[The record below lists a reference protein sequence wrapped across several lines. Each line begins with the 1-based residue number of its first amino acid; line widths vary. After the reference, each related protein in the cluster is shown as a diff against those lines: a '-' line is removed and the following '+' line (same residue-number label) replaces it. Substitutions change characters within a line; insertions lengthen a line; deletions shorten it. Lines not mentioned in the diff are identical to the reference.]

1 MVVTRVSRSLSGAS
15 PMHHDD
21 APPPPPPPPIEKPLR
36 ASGGFR
42 ALLRDLRTALAGG
55 RHDYTQERIQR
66 AILLLAI
73 PMVLEMVMESIFAV
87 VDIYWVSHLGPDA
100 IAVVGITESMMT
112 IIYAVAMGLSI
123 AASAVVARRIG
134 EKDPDGAA
142 VAAIQVIA
150 LGVGCA
156 AVLGVVGAILAPHL
170 LQVMGASPGVI
181 AHGGFTRVMLGGN
194 ATVFLIFLIN
204 AVFRGA
210 GDAAI
215 AMRTLWLANL
225 LNIVLGPCFVFGL
238 GPFPELGVTGAA
250 VATNT
255 GRGVGVIYQLFAL
268 ARAAGHLRIG
278 RRHLRI
284 DRAVMRD
291 IVRIAS
297 NGIGQLL
304 INTTSWVVLMRI
316 LAPFGSVALAGY
328 AVTMRIVIFAIL
340 PAWGLSNA
348 AATLVGQNLGAK
360 RPDRAEQAVWTAAR
374 YNLYFLGGVGVV
386 FVVFAGPIVE
396 LFPGGAEMQA
406 FGTTA
411 LRIIGLGFPFYAYGL
426 VLSSAF
432 NGAGDTRT
440 PTLMNL
446 FCFWLWEIPLAWVL
460 AHPVGLGAHGV
471 VIAVAVAF
479 STLAVVSVIMFRRGH
494 WKSKRV

>member
-1 MVVTRVSRSLSGAS
+1 VPVAPAVPVAPVRPGAQRSGRLA
-15 PMHHDD
+15 
-21 APPPPPPPPIEKPLR
+21 
-36 ASGGFR
+36 
-42 ALLRDLRTALAGG
+42 ALLRDLRTALSGG
-55 RHDYTQERIQR
+55 EHDYTQERMGR

-73 PMVLEMVMESIFAV
+73 PMVLEMVMESIFVV
-87 VDIYWVSHLGPDA
+87 VDIFWVSHLGPDA

-112 IIYAVAMGLSI
+112 IIYAVAIGLSI
-123 AASAVVARRIG
+123 AASAVVSRRIG

-142 VAAIQVIA
+142 SAAVQVIA
-150 LGVGCA
+150 LGLVA
-156 AVLGVVGAILAPHL
+156 SAVLGVIGAILAPHL
-170 LQVMGASPGVI
+170 LEAMGASP
-181 AHGGFTRVMLGGN
+181 AAMQHSGFTRVMLAGN

-225 LNIVLGPCFVFGL
+225 LNIVLGPCFIFGW

-250 VATNT
+250 VATCT
-255 GRGVGVIYQLFAL
+255 GRGVGVLYQLIAL
-268 ARAAGHLRIG
+268 ARSAGRLRVR
-278 RRHLRI
+278 RRHIRL
-284 DRAVMRD
+284 DRAVMRN
-291 IVRIAS
+291 IVGIAL

-304 INTTSWVVLMRI
+304 INTTSWIVVMRI

-328 AVTMRIVIFAIL
+328 AVAMRIVIFAIL

-348 AATLVGQNLGAK
+348 AATLVGQNLGA
-360 RPDRAEQAVWTAAR
+360 RQPERAEQAVWTAAR
-374 YNLYFLGGVGVV
+374 YNLYFLGTVGVV
-386 FVVFAGPIVE
+386 FVVFAEPIVG

-426 VLSSAF
+426 VLLSAF

-446 FCFWLWEIPLAWVL
+446 FCFWIWELPLAWVL
-460 AHPVGLGAHGV
+460 AHPFGLGPRGI

-479 STLAVVSVIMFRRGH
+479 STLAVVSVVMFRRGH
-494 WKSKRV
+494 WKTKRV

>member
-1 MVVTRVSRSLSGAS
+1 M
-15 PMHHDD
+15 PQPDD
-21 APPPPPPPPIEKPLR
+21 APPIAKPAL
-36 ASGGFR
+36 SGR
-42 ALLRDLRTALAGG
+42 IAALLRDLRTALAGG
-55 RHDYTQERIQR
+55 HHDYTQERIGR
-66 AILLLAI
+66 AILLLSI

-87 VDIYWVSHLGPDA
+87 VDIFWVSHLGPDA
-100 IAVVGITESMMT
+100 IAVVGITESMMA
-112 IIYAVAMGLSI
+112 IIYAVAIGLSI
-123 AASAVVARRIG
+123 AATAVVSRRIG
-134 EKDPDGAA
+134 EKDPDAAATAA
-142 VAAIQVIA
+142 VQVIA
-150 LGVGCA
+150 LGVVA
-156 AVLGVVGAILAPHL
+156 AAILGVIGAILAPYL
-170 LQVMGASPGVI
+170 LEAMGASPATMV
-181 AHGGFTRVMLGGN
+181 HGGFTRVMLGGN

-225 LNIVLGPCFVFGL
+225 VNIVLGPCFIFGW
-238 GPFPELGVTGAA
+238 GPFPELGVAGAA

-255 GRGVGVIYQLFAL
+255 GRGIGVIYQLVAL
-268 ARAAGHLRIG
+268 VRSSGQLRIRRHHLR
-278 RRHLRI
+278 L
-284 DRAVMRD
+284 DRAVMGN
-291 IVRIAS
+291 ILRIAL

-304 INTTSWVVLMRI
+304 INTTSWIGVMRI
-316 LAPFGSVALAGY
+316 MAPFGSVAVAGY

-348 AATLVGQNLGAK
+348 ASTLVGQNLGAN

-374 YNLYFLGGVGVV
+374 YNLYFLGTVGVV
-386 FVVFAGPIVE
+386 FVVFAGPIVR

-411 LRIIGLGFPFYAYGL
+411 LRIVGLGFPFYAYGL

-446 FCFWLWEIPLAWVL
+446 FCFWLWEIPLAWLL
-460 AHPVGLGAHGV
+460 AHLIGLGAHGV
-471 VIAVAVAF
+471 VVAVAVAF
-479 STLAVVSVIMFRRGH
+479 STLAVVSVVMFRRGH
-494 WKSKRV
+494 WKTKRV